1 MKRWIVVFIVVS
13 FFLAM
18 SPASAQNTVYTD
30 VPPSY
35 PSYGEIMF
43 LLERGVVTPRQTFGT
58 ADLVTREEAAVLMA
72 RAVGLKGD
80 PRQTIFSDVASARN
94 SSGYIQSAV
103 ERNIISGY
111 LDGTFRPEGLV
122 TRGHMAKFL
131 VQGFQ
136 LTAEQE
142 ITFTDVG
149 KSTAGYPFIRKL
161 IPSQITI
168 GFPDGTFRPDENLT
182 RAQVAIFLAR
192 ALGYDKNQMPQEV
205 KPTLLPKSIYIGQRL
220 DQVLNASPG
229 RLVEQQSQTLVF
241 TDVPFLDFFL
251 TANYEFV
258 NNQLV
263 AVHFTQSVGKQAVK
277 EQLKPQFD
285 LVTSALTAVYGSPE
299 FAETEWTREGSDEF
313 LYADWYTP
321 QHEFIVFCV
330 WNATQPEFNVT
341 INLPG
346 YYD

>member
-1 MKRWIVVFIVVS
+1 MKKYIGVFIILS
-13 FFLAM
+13 FFLVMA
-18 SPASAQNTVYTD
+18 PVSAQNTVYQD
-30 VPPSY
+30 VPPTY

-58 ADLVTREEAAVLMA
+58 GELVTREEAAVLLA

-80 PRQTIFSDVASARN
+80 PRQTKFTDVASTRN

-103 ERNIISGY
+103 EREIISGY
-111 LDGTFRPEGLV
+111 LDGTFKPEGLV

-136 LTAEQE
+136 LNAEQE
-142 ITFTDVG
+142 ITFSDVG
-149 KSTAGYPFIRKL
+149 RSTAAYPFIRKL

-192 ALGYDKNQMPQEV
+192 ALGYTKNQTPQEV
-205 KPTLLPKSIYIGQRL
+205 RPTLLPKSIYLGQNL
-220 DQVLNASPG
+220 AQVTNLSPG

-241 TDVPFLDFFL
+241 TDVPFLDTFL
-251 TANYEFV
+251 TANYEFA

-263 AVHFTQSVGKQAVK
+263 AVHFTQSLTKQTTKA
-277 EQLKPQFD
+277 ELKSQFD
-285 LVTSALTAVYGSPE
+285 LAASALTAVYGNPSSTANE
-299 FAETEWTREGSDEF
+299 WLAEGADEF

-321 QHEFIVFCV
+321 QQEFVVFSV
-330 WNATQPEFNVT
+330 WNATKPEFNVT

-346 YYD
+346 YYE

>member
-1 MKRWIVVFIVVS
+1 MKKWIVLLVILFT
-13 FFLAM
+13 FLM
-18 SPASAQNTVYTD
+18 MTPVSAQNTVYKD
-30 VPPSY
+30 VPPNY

-58 ADLVTREEAAVLMA
+58 GKLVTREEAAVLLA

-80 PRQTIFSDVASARN
+80 PRQTKFSDVASSRN
-94 SSGYIQSAV
+94 SSGYVQSAV
-103 ERNIISGY
+103 ERDIISGY

-136 LTAEQE
+136 LTNEQD
-142 ITFTDVG
+142 ITFSDVG
-149 KSTAGYPFIRKL
+149 QSTAAYPFIRKL

-192 ALGYDKNQMPQEV
+192 ALGYTKNQQPQEV
-205 KPTLLPKSIYIGQRL
+205 KPTLLPKSIQLGQSQT
-220 DQVLNASPG
+220 QVVTLSPG
-229 RLVEQQSQTLVF
+229 RLVEQQSDTLIF
-241 TDVPFLDFFL
+241 ADVPFLENFL

-263 AVHFTQSVGKQAVK
+263 AVHFTKSVSKQTTK
-277 EQLKPQFD
+277 DELKSEFEN
-285 LVTSALTAVYGSPE
+285 VTSALTAVYGNPAY
-299 FAETEWTREGSDEF
+299 AELNWVKEGADEF
-313 LYADWYTP
+313 LYADWYEL
-321 QHEFIVFCV
+321 QQEFIVFSV
-330 WNATQPEFNVT
+330 WNSTLPEFNVT
-341 INLPG
+341 INRPG
-346 YYD
+346 FYE